1 MNVLP
6 SLMFLAGVRFGEND
20 HTRCVAVQEVAPSDR
35 TDLALGKESRR
46 RDGAEPLLHD
56 LAIVMGLAEESFSTP
71 ATAEQE
77 GSEWRTLVLRSI
89 RSQAKV
95 QVVACRLRI
104 AKVELH
110 GLAFLNDVS
119 DRDGSGL
126 LIRSN
131 EIPNEEVAPLEM
143 TPVFIDHDAQ
153 MQRAVRIAAV
163 GSPHGFEDVLEAFQ
177 GRDAAQ
183 FIDQV
188 LFRSRHDKPFAD
200 RTAALRGHG
209 SHGDRSGELHSHH
222 SPVEALII
230 EEQAILSRI
239 LASAGKAPASF
250 AVRVS
255 VVHEGQDFLHRCR
268 KGISEKEKGRILES
282 RLRPPRHADLVLQ
295 LRHREL
301 QRSQFDI
308 RKACDPDSQGCNGFN
323 LFAAGDDTF
332 TGTAQTDLRPQLPLQ
347 HG

>member
-1 MNVLP
+1 MNVL
-6 SLMFLAGVRFGEND
+6 SLMFLAGVRLGEND

-56 LAIVMGLAEESFSTP
+56 PAIVMGLAEESLSTP

-77 GSEWRTLVLRSI
+77 GPEWGTLVFRSI

-126 LIRSN
+126 LIRSD
-131 EIPNEEVAPLEM
+131 EVPNEEVAPLEM
-143 TPVFIDHDAQ
+143 TPVLIDHDAQ
-153 MQRAVRIAAV
+153 MQRAVRIAAL
-163 GSPHGFEDVLEAFQ
+163 GSPHGFEDVLEPFQ

-188 LFRSRHDKPFAD
+188 LLRSRHDKPFAD

-222 SPVEALII
+222 APVEALII
-230 EEQAILSRI
+230 EEQSILSRI
-239 LASAGKAPASF
+239 LASAGKAPANF
-250 AVRVS
+250 AVRVP
-255 VVHEGQDFLHRCR
+255 VGHEGQDFLHRCR
-268 KGISEKEKGRILES
+268 KGISEEEKGRILES
-282 RLRPPRHADLVLQ
+282 RLRPPGHADLVLQ

-308 RKACDPDSQGCNGFN
+308 RKACDPDGQGCSGFN
-323 LFAAGDDTF
+323 LFGAGDDTF
-332 TGTAQTDLRPQLPLQ
+332 TGTAQTDLRPQFPLQ